1 MTFVIT
7 IITIILIMTIQI
19 PDAMAITAPTSV
31 LSTSFVRSV
40 INGWLSSNLTN
51 DQVVTYCVGVALVLQ
66 ITLTNGRKTS
76 SQVHHPALCGQGPNG
91 KASDPT

>member
-40 INGWLSSNLTN
+40 ING
-51 DQVVTYCVGVALVLQ
+51 VVVKQ
-66 ITLTNGRKTS
+66 PDK
-76 SQVHHPALCGQGPNG
+76 
-91 KASDPT
+91 